1 MNESEIVNPNI
12 DKEKKLPW
20 FHRGHLFPLSENYPT
35 IDKCNDLLFF
45 HNFNPSQD
53 RITSLET
60 LEDLLKRDEQRE
72 KDGFHRRIRLGKF
85 IKPLGDNKNKVIVVP
100 TTTEPK
106 FYHDESM
113 LPEETGG
120 SGEGEEGQVIG
131 KQRVRPTEGEGEG
144 QGAGQGEGAEHEI
157 VANAFNLGKILTEKF
172 QLPNIKQKGK
182 KRSLTKFSYE
192 LTDINRRQGQL
203 VEKKSTLRKIV
214 KTNLL
219 LGNINPNEPI
229 DTSKLLVTND
239 DMVYRLVS
247 KERDYDTQAVV
258 FFVRD
263 YSGSMEG
270 KPTEAITSQHLMIYS
285 WLVYQYQYRVETRF
299 IVHDTEPREVTNF
312 TDYFQLQV
320 AGGTRIAPAFQ
331 KVYEIIQRDQL
342 AKEYNIYIFYGT
354 DGDDW
359 DTDGKELNENLIR
372 LFPISARIGFTIAKN
387 SWSLNQDT
395 TLEKNLKNYHIA
407 EKYHKEF
414 RMDSFDADNI
424 DENRLIES
432 IKILVED

>member
-1 MNESEIVNPNI
+1 MKENEIDNPNI
-12 DKEKKLPW
+12 DKEKKLPSYNQ
-20 FHRGHLFPLSENYPT
+20 GHLPIWQEDYPT
-35 IDKCNDLLFF
+35 LENLNDLLFF
-45 HNFNPSQD
+45 HNYDPFLDKIS
-53 RITSLET
+53 SLET

-85 IKPLGDNKNKVIVVP
+85 IKPLGNNKNKVIVVP

-113 LPEETGG
+113 QPEETGG
-120 SGEGEEGQVIG
+120 SGEGEEGEVIG
-131 KQRVRPTEGEGEG
+131 KQRVRPTEGESEG

-157 VANAFNLGKILTEKF
+157 IANAFNLGKILTEKF

-219 LGNINPNEPI
+219 LGNIKPDQPI
-229 DTSKLLVTND
+229 DTTKLLVTND

-247 KERDYDTQAVV
+247 KERDYETQAVV

-270 KPTEAITSQHLMIYS
+270 NPTEAITSQHLMIYS

-299 IVHDTEPREVTNF
+299 VVHDTEPREISNF
-312 TDYFQLQV
+312 LDYFQLQV

-342 AKEYNIYIFYGT
+342 AKDYNIYVFYGS

-359 DTDGKELNENLIR
+359 DTDGKELNDNLIK
-372 LFPISARIGFTIAKN
+372 LLPLSARIGFTIAKN
-387 SWSLNQDT
+387 AWSINQET
-395 TLEKNLKNYHIA
+395 TLEKNLNNYKIA
-407 EKYHKEF
+407 EKYRKEF
-414 RMDSFDADNI
+414 RMDTFDADNV
-424 DENRLIES
+424 DENRIIES
-432 IKILVED
+432 IKVLVED

>member
-1 MNESEIVNPNI
+1 MDNPNI
-12 DKEKKLPW
+12 EKEKSLPSY
-20 FHRGHLFPLSENYPT
+20 HRGHLPPLSEDYPT
-35 IDKCNDLLFF
+35 FESCNDLLFF
-45 HNFNPSQD
+45 HKYNPFLDKIS
-53 RITSLET
+53 SLET

-72 KDGFHRRIRLGKF
+72 KDGFHRRIRLGKL
-85 IKPLGDNKNKVIVVP
+85 IKPLGGDKNKVIVVP

-113 LPEETGG
+113 MSEETGG

-131 KQRVRPTEGEGEG
+131 KQRVRPTEGEGAG
-144 QGAGQGEGAEHEI
+144 QGAGQGEGAEHEVI
-157 VANAFNLGKILTEKF
+157 ANAFNLGKILTEKF

-182 KRSLTKFSYE
+182 KRSLTKFNYE

-203 VEKKSTLRKIV
+203 VEKKSTLRRII

-219 LGNINPNEPI
+219 LGNIKLGEPV

-239 DMVYRLVS
+239 DLVYRLVS
-247 KERDYDTQAVV
+247 KERDYETQAVV

-270 KPTEAITSQHLMIYS
+270 KPTEAVTSQHLMIYS

-299 IVHDTEPREVTNF
+299 VVHDTEAREVSNF
-312 TDYFQLQV
+312 TNYFQLQV

-342 AKEYNIYIFYGT
+342 AKDYNIYVFYGT

-359 DTDGKELNENLIR
+359 DTDGKELNDNLIR
-372 LFPISARIGFTIAKN
+372 LFSISARIGFTIAKN
-387 SWSLNQDT
+387 SWSINQET
-395 TLEKNLKNYHIA
+395 TLEKNLKNYQIA
-407 EKYHKEF
+407 KKYPKEF
-414 RMDSFDADNI
+414 RVDSFDADI
-424 DENRLIES
+424 VDENRIIES
-432 IKILVED
+432 IKVLVSE